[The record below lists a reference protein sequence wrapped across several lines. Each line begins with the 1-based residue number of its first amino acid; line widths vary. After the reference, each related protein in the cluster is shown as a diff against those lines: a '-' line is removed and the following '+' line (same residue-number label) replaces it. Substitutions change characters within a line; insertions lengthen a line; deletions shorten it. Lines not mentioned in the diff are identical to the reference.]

1 MHLVLLCSLVI
12 SLRVRAAAASALEA
26 DEPLVHSS
34 ILPHDASSALPS
46 APLSSLAPAPHS
58 RRERS
63 FKHLGS
69 QPAHAGGTQVQGGME
84 AGIGHRESWGDTAR
98 TLPPDRV
105 RQTGAKATSSLSA
118 AHGAAWTPAYAHHPP
133 GHEVQSG
140 EQLAARRNHDS
151 TAASRAQLA
160 AVLTEASLHA
170 VCNGNCPDTLL
181 PYMPYF
187 SRVVSTI
194 LLSPAGLR
202 LTRQLKFMS
211 KAQLKE
217 VFAAA
222 LSTADVKSAVADLAT
237 FAAPDITL
245 HIGLPRELRHEI
257 FDAYEQ
263 AVSEHV
269 VNFFCGQRW
278 ADAITGRDSVDAA
291 LQGFAAA
298 VAVDANRYGVDPVSI
313 DGFPTKLRMQAPTVE
328 LYMEKTF
335 NVMMHVLTA
344 SVVAHQ
350 SASFIGELFK
360 HRPRNVKSPQH
371 GGTIN

>member
-211 KAQLKE
+211 KAQ
-217 VFAAA
+217 V
-222 LSTADVKSAVADLAT
+222 
-237 FAAPDITL
+237 
-245 HIGLPRELRHEI
+245 R
-257 FDAYEQ
+257 
-263 AVSEHV
+263 
-269 VNFFCGQRW
+269 
-278 ADAITGRDSVDAA
+278 
-291 LQGFAAA
+291 
-298 VAVDANRYGVDPVSI
+298 
-313 DGFPTKLRMQAPTVE
+313 
-328 LYMEKTF
+328 
-335 NVMMHVLTA
+335 
-344 SVVAHQ
+344 
-350 SASFIGELFK
+350 
-360 HRPRNVKSPQH
+360 
-371 GGTIN
+371 